1 MLKGGKLFDFT
12 PNLLHTWLQK
22 GPACTRSSTTSTS
35 SVRDERA
42 LRRR

>member
-22 GPACTRSSTTSTS
+22 RLTAARSSTTSTS
-35 SVRDERA
+35 SVRDELA